1 MKTFEEIIYPFN
13 VAYIVFGDDHELD
26 LGGEEAQALCNSEKF
41 WDDYKRLLDTLTRDE
56 LRTVI
61 DKLFREAKSFDETAK
76 ETIINNGMIIYHAR
90 IFPRDDNTI
99 TIIAIRLTARNSN
112 IKPAGFLGIN
122 PRISPKKTI
131 ASIPNNGLFM
141 AIPPVQ

>member
-1 MKTFEEIIYPFN
+1 MKKFEEIIYPFN

-61 DKLFREAKSFDETAK
+61 DKLFRETKSFDETAK
-76 ETIINNGMIIYHAR
+76 EMNVDREYIKDKLYPM
-90 IFPRDDNTI
+90 
-99 TIIAIRLTARNSN
+99 AIRQLRHPARVRFW
-112 IKPAGFLGIN
+112 IKYV
-122 PRISPKKTI
+122 PRQTHRD
-131 ASIPNNGLFM
+131 
-141 AIPPVQ
+141 